1 MRTNGLI
8 FAGMTVFFGVVTP
21 AYWFLSGD
29 PTGTTALILTFGL
42 TLMLAFYLMFV
53 ARRMGGVPPEDRGD
67 GEIYESAGEYGFFTP
82 KSWTPMYVGLGAA
95 VLTLGLV
102 FGFWLALIGV
112 ALLLGAVFAFVF
124 EHYRGEWAH

>member
-1 MRTNGLI
+1 MRANGLI

-21 AYWFLSGD
+21 AYWLLSGD
-29 PTGTTALILTFGL
+29 PTGSVVLLLTFGL
-42 TLMLAFYLMFV
+42 TLMLAFYLLFV
-53 ARRMGGVPPEDRGD
+53 AKRMGGVPPEDRGD

-82 KSWTPMYVGLGAA
+82 KSWTPLYVGGGAA

-112 ALLLGAVFAFVF
+112 ALLLAAVIAFVF

>member
-1 MRTNGLI
+1 MRVNGLI

-21 AYWFLSGD
+21 AYWLLSGD
-29 PTGTTALILTFGL
+29 PTGSVALLLTFGL
-42 TLMLAFYLMFV
+42 TLMLAFYLLFV
-53 ARRMGGVPPEDRGD
+53 AKRMGGVPPEDRGD

-82 KSWTPMYVGLGAA
+82 KSWTPLYVGAGAA

-112 ALLLGAVFAFVF
+112 ALLLSAVIAFVF